1 LQRVSS
7 ECCLY
12 SVDHRNNDYNPTKTC
27 ITRTNSCNMERDFY
41 NEDIEQLIKQ
51 KADQYKMYPSDK
63 VWKGIQRSL
72 HPRRKWYWFSFV
84 LFLGAISYYT
94 IMEMVAPSRNASVAT
109 AKNPSAKSPT
119 SAQQDKQ
126 AVVIP
131 FVTTGREQE
140 GKGPMAKKHFTDL
153 VETQTNNNRE
163 SPAAHAPGNT
173 YTFDNVPSL
182 SREASVI
189 DFRTGRLKEELV
201 SSAPADKMALASEN
215 ENALSPGISEPL
227 TDPAAGVSFEKTL
240 SAEANEDS
248 KSINWL
254 QESAAY
260 RLPVQKPQRLSWQLS
275 FSPTMNYRKLDG
287 SKYRR
292 IHSDVKNVPI
302 ALNIQGDPD
311 NLVRHKPALG
321 LELGSHFIY
330 SLNKTFAV
338 KAGLQFN
345 YSRYDIQAY
354 TSNVKEPATIALD
367 RTSGAL
373 GDSITNYTNLRNF
386 SGDAV
391 QELQN
396 QYFQFSIPLG
406 IEWRLLGN
414 DKLQLGVAGTI
425 QPTYLINRN
434 TYLITTDFKNYTQ
447 EPSLLRKWN
456 LNTSAEAFIAYK
468 TGDLKW
474 QVGPQF
480 RYQLLSSYIK
490 EYPITEH
497 LMEFGIK
504 IGVAKTIR

>member
-1 LQRVSS
+1 
-7 ECCLY
+7 
-12 SVDHRNNDYNPTKTC
+12 
-27 ITRTNSCNMERDFY
+27 MERDFY
-41 NEDIEQLIKQ
+41 NEDIEQLIRQ

-63 VWKGIQRSL
+63 VWKGIHRSL

-84 LFLGAISYYT
+84 LFLGALSYYT
-94 IMEMVAPSRNASVAT
+94 IMDMIAPSRNTSVAD
-109 AKNPSAKSPT
+109 AKNGATQSPSST
-119 SAQQDKQ
+119 QQDKQ

-131 FVTTGREQE
+131 FVTTGKDN
-140 GKGPMAKKHFTDL
+140 GAKGPVAAKKAQGNF
-153 VETQTNNNRE
+153 VEIPAGNNE
-163 SPAAHAPGNT
+163 STVTPAPGA
-173 YTFDNVPSL
+173 YTFENVPAL
-182 SREASVI
+182 SHAARVV
-189 DFRTGRLKEELV
+189 DFRTGLLKENLV
-201 SSAPADKMALASEN
+201 SAAPADKLARVSGTAN
-215 ENALSPGISEPL
+215 TVAPVISA
-227 TDPAAGVSFEKTL
+227 PAAEPGSGVSFEKTE
-240 SAEANEDS
+240 SAELSEDS

-254 QESAAY
+254 QEGAAY
-260 RLPVQKPQRLSWQLS
+260 SLSVKKPQRLSWQLS

-287 SKYRR
+287 SENRR

-302 ALNIQGDPD
+302 ALNIVGDPD
-311 NLVRHKPALG
+311 QLVRHKPALG

-338 KAGLQFN
+338 KAGFQFN
-345 YSRYDIQAY
+345 YSRYDIEAY
-354 TSNVKEPATIALD
+354 TSNVKEPATIALN
-367 RTSGAL
+367 RSSGAL
-373 GDSITNYTNLRNF
+373 GDSITNYTHLRNF

-391 QELQN
+391 QELRN
-396 QYFQFSIPLG
+396 QYFQFSIPVG

-414 DKLQLGVAGTI
+414 DKLQLGVAGTV
-425 QPTYLINRN
+425 QPTYLLNRN